1 MAIRV
6 LTLSKRKAPSLGK
19 LTWQEYRDEREQGT
33 DERLRRKGEN
43 AEKDGLA
50 GGKARVS
57 EDS

>member
-1 MAIRV
+1 MLA
-6 LTLSKRKAPSLGK
+6 LSKRKAPSLGK